1 MRTVQLLAGSTFCR
15 VATGEEGCIDDG
27 SAGELSAKAT
37 RDVARVVITAISFTN
52 TTVSAS
58 LFDRRHTRIVVIL
71 KPISAWSCLSILRF
85 LRVCGVRLRWHIS
98 ALTRIALRILRHY
111 DTVNLELTVCR
122 IDCALQHPISTL
134 NVRMFNSCIESSRD
148 RHHRFLGRNSNH
160 IWLWLR
166 HWNHFNANR
175 CPADMQGFCSAS
187 QWHNVGCVRVWSSGN
202 NVLVIDGGKTILT

>member
-1 MRTVQLLAGSTFCR
+1 MRTVQLLAGSSFCR

-134 NVRMFNSCIESSRD
+134 NVRMFNSCIESSGIAIIGSSVGTAITFGFGSDIGTTSTPTGALRICKVFA
-148 RHHRFLGRNSNH
+148 RLRNGTM
-160 IWLWLR
+160 LVV
-166 HWNHFNANR
+166 
-175 CPADMQGFCSAS
+175 C
-187 QWHNVGCVRVWSSGN
+187 GCGVVETMSLSSM
-202 NVLVIDGGKTILT
+202 VAKQF